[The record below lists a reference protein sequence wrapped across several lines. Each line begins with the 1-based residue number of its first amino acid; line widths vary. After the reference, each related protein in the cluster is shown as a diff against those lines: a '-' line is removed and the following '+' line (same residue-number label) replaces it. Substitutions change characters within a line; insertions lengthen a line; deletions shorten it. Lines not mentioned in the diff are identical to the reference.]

1 MNRITLASHHRR
13 RHVFLLLLLIFFPF
27 PKPASA
33 QFSDVN
39 PETGDFYSALLKEGI
54 DVNDPID
61 RKLEEYFL
69 FGSSGPT
76 YKVGELTVEI
86 IPDTYTGTG
95 DPEPIAYY
103 VPNGYNPSEP
113 HPMIVCW
120 HGYSVSCLGPP
131 TFSLID
137 EQCEIRNW
145 IFLSVQ
151 GHSSKNWSNPLAQ
164 VHCTK
169 AIKFM
174 MDPTDGFGLN
184 VDRDRIYMAGHS
196 MGGCGAAS
204 YASRHMGMDKNSK
217 YPIAGLILVAS
228 VLDLINLYFVASAE
242 VMLQLEQLYGGTP
255 SQVPFNYKQCSGF
268 YMENGTF
275 VLDESMGRNLSNN
288 LPVYLTYAEDEPQVY
303 LHAQNDIFVRL
314 LKDPAVEANL
324 YEKYWPKGTVPV
336 PHSWGCLNLDIDNAL
351 DFIEQYSLQTLET
364 DGLALLVDRDAQF
377 YWLDVAQTSAGAFSK
392 ILCAV
397 SQTDNELSVFE
408 ALNAAA
414 LSVNTGWTGLKAE
427 DELWILW
434 QSTASNHQSLVIQPL
449 NIEPTYIVDGGG
461 ILYSDY
467 SYNGTERTLDIS
479 FSPAAD
485 LDLKASYEAYNLSII
500 TDPQVPL
507 GQSYTLDLSG
517 GDPYDPIILFLS
529 LEQKETPVKNNK
541 HLLLNP
547 FGASSFWLYMALGS
561 SGDLIF
567 PLQIPH
573 DPLLKGVVIHH
584 QFLTHD
590 TGLKEISNMSST
602 EIIE

>member
-1 MNRITLASHHRR
+1 MNRTPLAQRR
-13 RHVFLLLLLIFFPF
+13 RDRLVYLLLPLIFFPL
-27 PKPASA
+27 PEHASA
-33 QFSDVN
+33 QFSDVDSQ
-39 PETGDFYSALLKEGI
+39 TGDFRSALFGEGG
-54 DVNDPID
+54 DVNDPVD
-61 RKLEEYFL
+61 RKLEEYYL

-103 VPNGYNPSEP
+103 VPNGYNPSVP
-113 HPMIVCW
+113 HTMIVCW

-131 TFSLID
+131 TFSQID
-137 EQCEIRNW
+137 EQCETRNW

-151 GHSSKNWSNPLAQ
+151 GHSSKNWGNLLAQ

-174 MDPTDGFGLN
+174 MDPVDGFGLN
-184 VDRDRIYMAGHS
+184 VDTDRIYMAGYS
-196 MGGCGAAS
+196 MGGVAAAS
-204 YASRHMGMDKNSK
+204 YASRHMGMEKESK

-228 VLDLINLYFVASAE
+228 VLDLIHLYFNANSE
-242 VMLQLEQLYGGTP
+242 VKLQLEQLYGGSP
-255 SQVPFNYKQCSGF
+255 SQVPFNYKQCSGL

-288 LPVYLTYAEDEPQVY
+288 LPVYVTYAEDEPQAS
-303 LHAQNDIFVRL
+303 LLAQNIIFVRM
-314 LKDPAVEANL
+314 LKDPAVQANL

-351 DFIEQYSLQTLET
+351 DFIEQYSLQTLDT
-364 DGLALLVDRDAQF
+364 DGLALLADRDAQF

-397 SQTDNELSVFE
+397 SETDNELSVSE

-427 DELWILW
+427 DELWIFW

-449 NIEPTYIVDGGG
+449 NIGPTYIVDGGG

-467 SYNGTERTLDIS
+467 SYNGTERTLDIA
-479 FSPAAD
+479 FSPSAD
-485 LDLKASYEAYNLSII
+485 LDLKASYEVYNLSLV
-500 TDPQVPL
+500 TDPQVSL
-507 GQSYTLDLSG
+507 GQPYTLDLSG

-529 LEQKETPVKNNK
+529 LEQKETHVKNNK

-547 FGASSFWLYMALGS
+547 FGTSSFWLYMALGPAGELS
-561 SGDLIF
+561 F

-573 DPLLKGVVIHH
+573 DPLLKGVIIHQ
-584 QFLTHD
+584 QFLTYD